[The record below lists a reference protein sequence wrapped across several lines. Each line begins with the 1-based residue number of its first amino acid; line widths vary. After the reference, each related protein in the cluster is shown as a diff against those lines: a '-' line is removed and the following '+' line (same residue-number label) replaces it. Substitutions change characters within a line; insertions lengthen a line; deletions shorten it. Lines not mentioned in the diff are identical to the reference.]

1 MTTELHMYTHSLVHV
16 PWQEQLATARKIVD
30 RMALQLLLKRDKR
43 IDFDHRYAPSNMS
56 TRMTTLNQS
65 PAFSTTDCSLRVV
78 QDP

>member
-1 MTTELHMYTHSLVHV
+1 MTTELHMYTYSLVHV

-30 RMALQLLLKRDKR
+30 RMALQLFLKRDKR
-43 IDFDHRYAPSNMS
+43 IDFDHRYASNMN